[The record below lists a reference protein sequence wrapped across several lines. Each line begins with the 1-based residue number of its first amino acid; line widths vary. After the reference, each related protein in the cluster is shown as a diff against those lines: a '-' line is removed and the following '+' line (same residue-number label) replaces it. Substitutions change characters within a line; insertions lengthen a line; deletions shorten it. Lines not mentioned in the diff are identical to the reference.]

1 MALSKLALAL
11 AVAPSAALV
20 APSAKVSSTKLS
32 AEGKLDEIPEDTN
45 RFTSR
50 LATQEGFCLDLPG
63 ALAPMGQWDPAGFT
77 SEASDNDIRRY
88 REAETQHGRVA
99 MLAVIGFLVAESWH
113 PLFADVTGP
122 AIDHLTQVRQ
132 EYPAFFEIG
141 ALVIGGLEVNRA
153 LVGWAFPDS
162 REKAGLL
169 NEDYYPGDVGFDP
182 LGLKPTDPTAGMAY
196 LDTMRFASCP
206 SGAPTAKLM
215 RLPSQASRPRSYCRL
230 HSTASMTC
238 VSVKVNR
245 YSAYHRSLRPPR
257 YAKRAHATQPQAA
270 ATSETL
276 RFQHIV
282 ALRRRVGGV
291 RGGKGNYP

>member
-1 MALSKLALAL
+1 VHAHALRNVARCAAARRSTAAARVSGATLQLTTPDPRAARRQPTTMALSKLALAL

-162 REKAGLL
+162 REKVRA
-169 NEDYYPGDVGFDP
+169 PRP
-182 LGLKPTDPTAGMAY
+182 L
-196 LDTMRFASCP
+196 S
-206 SGAPTAKLM
+206 
-215 RLPSQASRPRSYCRL
+215 
-230 HSTASMTC
+230 
-238 VSVKVNR
+238 
-245 YSAYHRSLRPPR
+245 
-257 YAKRAHATQPQAA
+257 
-270 ATSETL
+270 
-276 RFQHIV
+276 I
-282 ALRRRVGGV
+282 
-291 RGGKGNYP
+291 